1 VIDLIK
7 HDRSTI
13 KETKVKSTKTVKEA
27 YVFLGLTL
35 VFSYFVFWGPLA
47 LFEIPTISFVSD
59 VKGPSWAI
67 ALFLVGGF
75 VPSLLAIFLTWKKE
89 GTAGL
94 RHLGRR
100 IVQVNIGWRWYLAAV
115 LVVILATMGQLVIIS
130 LMGQAFD
137 MTLFV
142 AQLGSFL
149 PLLILGPLSEEIGW
163 RGYALGRLQTR
174 WNALTSSLIVGLV
187 WALWHL
193 PLFMMVGTSYHES
206 AIPFVGFLV
215 GMMAVSV
222 LFTWLHNNTAGSIW
236 TAIFFH
242 WLYTYSGQV
251 VASGVTRSV
260 LYNWLE
266 YVPYIIIAIIVV
278 LIWKPQ
284 TLSRPQ
290 KTLGYTEIKATAV
303 MTSTKFA
310 RIWTMIERFGLR
322 RGTAYTRGNIP
333 SVRVTNIL

>member
-242 WLYTYSGQV
+242 WLYTYSAQV

-260 LYNWLE
+260 LYNWLG

-284 TLSRPQ
+284 TLR
-290 KTLGYTEIKATAV
+290 
-303 MTSTKFA
+303 
-310 RIWTMIERFGLR
+310 
-322 RGTAYTRGNIP
+322 
-333 SVRVTNIL
+333 TNSNKP